1 MEKGWDYTL
10 QWKEYAE
17 HIGSAKR
24 EAIALTRLQK
34 AIPQILKG
42 KGLYDKYK

>member
-1 MEKGWDYTL
+1 MENGKDYTP
-10 QWKEYAE
+10 QWKE
-17 HIGSAKR
+17 SS
-24 EAIALTRLQK
+24 ALTRLQK